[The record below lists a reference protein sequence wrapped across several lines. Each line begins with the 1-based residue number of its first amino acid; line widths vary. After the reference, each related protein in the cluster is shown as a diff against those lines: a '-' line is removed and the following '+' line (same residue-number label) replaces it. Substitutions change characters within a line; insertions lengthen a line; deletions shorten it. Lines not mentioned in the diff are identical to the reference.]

1 MNPLRSFFDRLFASP
16 HLRDLFALW
25 GIGLAIAC
33 VIILMVL
40 LSGGGWENFRLN
52 FKYAGWGELA
62 FALAIGSMVVAWHSV
77 RLLKHRRAAEESR
90 EEWARPRARTAHR
103 SSRLLAFLAPAV
115 ALTVTIAIYSLD
127 SHLNETR
134 WILLAIVL
142 LITLIL
148 YLNGFLPRSPR

>member
-1 MNPLRSFFDRLFASP
+1 MNPLRSFFARLFASP

-25 GIGLAIAC
+25 GIGLALAC
-33 VIILMVL
+33 VIILVL
-40 LSGGGWENFRLN
+40 ILSVGWENFRLN

-62 FALAIGSMVVAWHSV
+62 FALTIGSMVVAGHSV

-90 EEWARPRARTAHR
+90 EERARPRARSAHR

-115 ALTVTIAIYSLD
+115 ALTVTIANYSLD

-134 WILLAIVL
+134 WMLLAIVL